1 MLLVRTFS
9 GIVDTV
15 LVRTVGYKR
24 FDSVGRRYPVVHLDP
39 FLDIGFVVGDRF
51 VRTADIAEFF
61 VALLVVDIF
70 DRFVFAARGIAG
82 CIVDIAFALR
92 YFWAGIVVH
101 LVRIRVGGL
110 NNCRLIRV
118 GVLGFVEAGFVAV
131 ELVDFHLHHRLGG
144 RSHRC
149 LRRRLEGRFRHL
161 HHHLHQGELGL
172 LVTILLLIRAVC
184 HRRILL
190 REQRFRVRLVIV
202 LVGLRNQRSSFLGQV
217 LPSIID

>member
-131 ELVDFHLHHRLGG
+131 ELVDFHLHH
-144 RSHRC
+144 
-149 LRRRLEGRFRHL
+149 
-161 HHHLHQGELGL
+161 HLHQGELGL